1 VDVLTSSGDAVV
13 APSKSRAVFWLLLS
27 REAIAFLI
35 KPKF

>member
-1 VDVLTSSGDAVV
+1 MDVSTSSGDAVV
-13 APSKSRAVFWLLLS
+13 VPSESRAVFWLLLS